1 MALQQNTRK
10 KMKKF
15 NFGTYNLEAN
25 SSFLNL
31 KKIIFYEIFKNKNLS
46 NNYSKINNKLKK
58 IEQKDLRKKNRLMI
72 KVEKLILEILK
83 DLKFKNIHSLQY
95 PVNIRVISN
104 KNFSDSYSDY
114 DTRHVHCDAWS
125 GAPKDSY
132 NGFIYLFTS
141 INSPSL
147 DIYRNLP
154 YKHKYRNFLGK
165 YLDVKIQKK
174 LLKKINFNSKEG
186 NMAVW
191 ETYTPHKTHV
201 NKSHKEYFRISVDF
215 RFKESL
221 PYNFKKNYK
230 EDQFYKSKMNNDG
243 VYWLVQK
250 NNKFFYSMKQ
260 KILYELK
267 KIKRNKFYYHLRKLY
282 IKKYYKNIR
291 YNEII

>member
-1 MALQQNTRK
+1 
-10 KMKKF
+10 MKKF